1 MKKQTFIT
9 AALVSALAPTVS
21 SAEEA
26 KSPYT
31 FTGNVGLFSQYIF
44 RGLTQTNREPAVQGG
59 FDFSHESGFYVG
71 NWNSNISWLTD
82 SKVYSSSSI
91 EMDFYGGFRNTFG
104 LFGEDFSYDI
114 GTLYYAY
121 PGNINQAA
129 LGGQCCASAN
139 TWEGYFSLGWKW
151 ITFKNSFSLMSNTFG
166 NRNSAGSWY
175 GDLTAAFPVE
185 DYGVTLIA
193 HVGYQYFMG
202 SSSVPAASGFG
213 SLSNN
218 ELYSYGDWKVGAN
231 YDLGKLAPWLTGTT
245 IGGFYTDTWDAN
257 EAGYGGRPSGPY
269 PSNIAD
275 GQFVAFLQ
283 KTF

>member
-1 MKKQTFIT
+1 MKKQTLIA
-9 AALVSALAPTVS
+9 AALVGALAPAVS

-31 FTGNVGLFSQYIF
+31 FTGNIGVATQYIF

-59 FDFSHESGFYVG
+59 FDFSHESGFYLG
-71 NWNSNISWLTD
+71 NWNSNINWLTD
-82 SKVYSSSSI
+82 GGSYASSSI
-91 EMDFYGGFRNTFG
+91 EMDFYGGYRNTFP

-121 PGNINQAA
+121 PGNISRDA
-129 LGGQCCASAN
+129 LGGQGFPSAN
-139 TWEGYFSLGWKW
+139 TWEGYFALGWKW

-166 NRNSAGSWY
+166 TRNSAGTWY
-175 GDLTAAFPVE
+175 GDLSAAFPIA

-193 HVGYQYFMG
+193 HVGYQYYMG
-202 SSSVPAASGFG
+202 SSSVSATAGFG
-213 SLSNN
+213 TLSNN
-218 ELYSYGDWKVGAN
+218 ELYSYGDWKIGAN
-231 YDLGKLAPWLTGTT
+231 YDLGKLAPWLNGTT
-245 IGGFYTDTWDAN
+245 IGGYYTDTWDAN
-257 EAGYGGRPSGPY
+257 EAAYGARPTGPY
-269 PSNIAD
+269 PANIAD

>member
-1 MKKQTFIT
+1 MKKQTLIA
-9 AALVSALAPTVS
+9 AALVGALAPAVS

-31 FTGNVGLFSQYIF
+31 LTGNIGLFSQYIF

-59 FDFSHESGFYVG
+59 FDFSHESGFYLG
-71 NWNSNISWLTD
+71 NWNSNVSWLTD
-82 SKVYSSSSI
+82 SKAYASNSI
-91 EMDFYGGFRNTFG
+91 EMDFYGGWRTTFAD
-104 LFGEDFSYDI
+104 DFTFDI

-121 PGNINQAA
+121 PGNINRDL

-166 NRNSAGSWY
+166 YRDSAGSWY
-175 GDLTAAFPVE
+175 GDLTGAYPIA

-193 HVGYQYFMG
+193 HVGYYYFTG
-202 SSSVPAASGFG
+202 SNGGV
-213 SLSNN
+213 SNN
-218 ELYSYGDWKVGAN
+218 SLYSYGDWKVGAN

-257 EAGYGGRPSGPY
+257 ATAYGPPTY
-269 PSNIAD
+269 PANIAD
-275 GQFVAFLQ
+275 GQFVAFVQ

>member
-1 MKKQTFIT
+1 MKKRTLLA
-9 AALVSALAPTVS
+9 AALVGALAPAVS

-31 FTGNVGLFSQYIF
+31 FTGNIAVSTQYIF

-59 FDFSHESGFYVG
+59 FDFSHESGFYLG

-82 SKVYSSSSI
+82 SNQYASSSI
-91 EMDFYGGFRNTFG
+91 EMDFYGGYRNTFP
-104 LFGEDFSYDI
+104 LFGQDFSYDI

-121 PGNINQAA
+121 PGNIKTDL

-151 ITFKNSFSLMSNTFG
+151 ITFKNSFSLLSNTFAT
-166 NRNSAGSWY
+166 RNSAGTWY
-175 GDLTAAFPVE
+175 GDLTAAYPIE

-193 HVGYQYFMG
+193 HVGYQYYMG
-202 SSSVPAASGFG
+202 SNNNI
-213 SLSNN
+213 SNN
-218 ELYSYGDWKVGAN
+218 SLYSYGDWKIGAN
-231 YDLGKLAPWLTGTT
+231 YDLGKLAPWLNATT
-245 IGGFYTDTWDAN
+245 VGVYYTDTWDAN
-257 EAGYGGRPSGPY
+257 AAAYGARPTGPY

-275 GQFVAFLQ
+275 GQFVGFIQ

>member
-1 MKKQTFIT
+1 MKKQTLIA

-44 RGLTQTNREPAVQGG
+44 RGLTQTNREPAIQGG
-59 FDFSHESGFYVG
+59 FDFGHESGFYLG
-71 NWNSNISWLTD
+71 NWNSNISWLSD
-82 SKVYSSSSI
+82 SGAYESSSI
-91 EMDFYGGFRNTFG
+91 EMDFYGGYRNTLKLG
-104 LFGEDFSYDI
+104 DQDFSYDI

-121 PGNINQAA
+121 PGNRTP
-129 LGGQCCASAN
+129 GVSSAN
-139 TWEGYFSLGWKW
+139 TWEAYFLAGWNW
-151 ITFKNSFSLMSNTFG
+151 ITFKNSFSLMNTTFG
-166 NRNSAGSWY
+166 VTDSAGTWY
-175 GDLTAAFPVE
+175 GDLTAAYPIS

-193 HVGYQYFMG
+193 HVGYQYY
-202 SSSVPAASGFG
+202 FG
-213 SLSNN
+213 SQATISNN
-218 ELYSYGDWKVGAN
+218 KLYSYGDWKVGAN
-231 YDLGKLAPWLTGTT
+231 YDLGKLAPWLNGTT
-245 IGGFYTDTWDAN
+245 IGGFYSDTWDASD
-257 EAGYGGRPSGPY
+257 AGYGARPAGPY